1 MPLAGRIGRLIK
13 EELVLENVAP
23 IAIEWI
29 LKLPESKS
37 KGIEIS
43 LPAEL
48 TLPNKKSVPSIMLRG
63 QIDRVD
69 LVPFDIEK
77 NIWIDEDG
85 SKEVAPLESH
95 IRNDWK
101 PRRLVIIRD
110 IKTTE
115 KTKAKERHYKGIL
128 EELQLALY
136 ARAWEIAHPGDLVI
150 GAGISILGHKTS
162 HFVELSKHNLVEN
175 LQKFGIK
182 TDITK
187 NKFRFLNEDKS
198 PDSDPFRAWLASRI
212 SVALN
217 VSNRAN
223 LGFINP
229 IPSKSNCKFCSVSN
243 LCDVKLEGDF

>member
-1 MPLAGRIGRLIK
+1 M
-13 EELVLENVAP
+13 
-23 IAIEWI
+23 
-29 LKLPESKS
+29 
-37 KGIEIS
+37 KG
-43 LPAEL
+43 L
-48 TLPNKKSVPSIMLRG
+48 
-63 QIDRVD
+63 
-69 LVPFDIEK
+69 FD
-77 NIWIDEDG
+77 
-85 SKEVAPLESH
+85 
-95 IRNDWK
+95 
-101 PRRLVIIRD
+101 
-110 IKTTE
+110 
-115 KTKAKERHYKGIL
+115 
-128 EELQLALY
+128 ELQLALY

-150 GAGISILGHKTS
+150 GAGISILGHKIS

-198 PDSDPFRAWLASRI
+198 PDSDPFRAWLTSRI